1 MIYLDNNATTPVD
14 SRVLEQM
21 LPFFTEHYGNAA
33 SRTHQAGWYAEGAVE
48 SAREKVAEL
57 LGCEKQEI
65 IFTSGATEAIN
76 IALTGI
82 AKAYVAKGKH
92 IITSRTEH
100 KAVLDVCSSLENEG
114 YEISFLDVD
123 REGRVD
129 VAQLRALI
137 RKDTIAVAVML
148 ANNETGTIQDI
159 ASLSEIVH
167 AHGAVFFSDTT
178 QAAGKIRMD
187 VNELGIDV
195 CCISAHKFG
204 GPKGVGALF
213 IRRKNPRVT
222 LLPLLHGGGH
232 ERGLRPGTLNVP
244 GIVGLGAA
252 AEFAVNEMWEA
263 NERISKLRTFT
274 EQFITE
280 DNLERDSKHI
290 TRGFINGCIRNRL
303 PNTSN
308 IFLKGIRAHELI
320 KRLPNIAIST
330 GSACTSADDIPSHVL
345 RATGLSE
352 EESRSCI
359 RISIGK
365 QNTEAELFEA
375 RQAIR
380 DLIDQLYPRTQ

>member
-82 AKAYVAKGKH
+82 AKAYVTKGKH

-123 REGRVD
+123 REGCVD

-159 ASLSEIVH
+159 ASLSEIAH

-345 RATGLSE
+345 RAMGLSE

-365 QNTEAELFEA
+365 QNTEAELLEA

>member
-82 AKAYVAKGKH
+82 AKAYVTKGKH

-123 REGRVD
+123 REGCVD
-129 VAQLRALI
+129 DAQLRSLI

-159 ASLSEIVH
+159 AALSEIAH
-167 AHGAVFFSDTT
+167 THGAVFFSDTT

-204 GPKGVGALF
+204 GPKGVGALY

-345 RATGLSE
+345 RAMGLSE

-365 QNTEAELFEA
+365 QNTEAELLEA

-380 DLIDQLYPRTQ
+380 DVIDQLYPRTQ

>member
-1 MIYLDNNATTPVD
+1 VIYLDNNATTPVD
-14 SRVLEQM
+14 PRVMEKM

-33 SRTHQAGWYAEGAVE
+33 SRTHQAGWYAEAAVE
-48 SAREKVAEL
+48 AARERVAEL

-65 IFTSGATEAIN
+65 IFTSGSTEAIN
-76 IALTGI
+76 IALKGI
-82 AKAYVAKGKH
+82 AKAYETKGKH

-100 KAVLDVCSSLENEG
+100 KAVLDVCAALENDG

-129 VAQLRALI
+129 AAQLRALI
-137 RKDTIAVAVML
+137 RKDTIVVAVML

-159 ASLSEIVH
+159 AALSEITH
-167 AHGAVFFSDTT
+167 TNGSLFFSDTT
-178 QAAGKIRMD
+178 QAAGKIRLD

-222 LLPLLHGGGH
+222 LLPWMHGGGH

-244 GIVGLGAA
+244 GIVGVGAA
-252 AEFAVNEMWEA
+252 AEIAMNEMWET
-263 NERISKLRTFT
+263 NERISKLRTFA

-280 DNLERDSKHI
+280 DNLERSNGGI
-290 TRGFINGCIRNRL
+290 ERGYINGCIKSRL

-308 IFLKGIRAHELI
+308 ILLKGIKAHELI
-320 KRLPNIAIST
+320 RRVPNIAIST
-330 GSACTSADDIPSHVL
+330 GSACTSADDTPSHVL
-345 RATGLSE
+345 RAMGLSE
-352 EESRSCI
+352 EESRACI
-359 RISIGK
+359 RISLGK
-365 QNTEAELFEA
+365 QNTEEELIEA
-375 RQAIR
+375 RKALRNAI
-380 DLIDQLYPRTQ
+380 DELQGRTQ

>member
-1 MIYLDNNATTPVD
+1 
-14 SRVLEQM
+14 
-21 LPFFTEHYGNAA
+21 
-33 SRTHQAGWYAEGAVE
+33 
-48 SAREKVAEL
+48 
-57 LGCEKQEI
+57 
-65 IFTSGATEAIN
+65 
-76 IALTGI
+76 
-82 AKAYVAKGKH
+82 
-92 IITSRTEH
+92 
-100 KAVLDVCSSLENEG
+100 
-114 YEISFLDVD
+114 
-123 REGRVD
+123 
-129 VAQLRALI
+129 
-137 RKDTIAVAVML
+137 
-148 ANNETGTIQDI
+148 
-159 ASLSEIVH
+159 VH

-308 IFLKGIRAHELI
+308 ILLKGIRAHELI

-365 QNTEAELFEA
+365 QNTEAELLEA
-375 RQAIR
+375 RQSIR
-380 DLIDQLYPRTQ
+380 DVIDQLYPRTQ

>member
-82 AKAYVAKGKH
+82 AKAYVTKGKH

-159 ASLSEIVH
+159 AALSEIAH
-167 AHGAVFFSDTT
+167 THGAVFFSDTT

-308 IFLKGIRAHELI
+308 ILLKGIRAHELI

-365 QNTEAELFEA
+365 QNTEAELLEA